1 MQDDARHI
9 RQFQITLFRTCSYR
23 PEKQNY
29 FFKNKLPFKN
39 TLLKTN
45 WAESV
50 SHAYLFTRERESFFV
65 EREKMKSEIVR
76 LKEHKKKAPK
86 KV

>member
-1 MQDDARHI
+1 MMSDTYASFKSLYLEHVLVALRNKTI
-9 RQFQITLFRTCSYR
+9 FY
-23 PEKQNY
+23 
-29 FFKNKLPFKN
+29 KNKLPFKN